1 MFRHKVFS
9 SESGGAQPHAMV
21 RGEDMTKDHHIKYTT
36 CNKDIILVSLMYTG
50 VRNVVARN

>member
-21 RGEDMTKDHHIKYTT
+21 HEDMTKDHHIKYTT

-50 VRNVVARN
+50 VRNAVARN